1 MCSSD
6 CSPHDIPVAEILQ
19 NLALNTNH
27 SIMCS
32 SEILVQFNLISPEA
46 ISENLGELYTVHT
59 GTFYLTGIF
68 KGINLTSKI

>member
-6 CSPHDIPVAEILQ
+6 CSPHDISVAEILQ
-19 NLALNTNH
+19 KLALSTNQSCVH
-27 SIMCS
+27 QRY
-32 SEILVQFNLISPEA
+32 LFNLISPEA

-59 GTFYLTGIF
+59 CTGTFYLTGIF